1 MQSSRGY
8 LIRALN
14 EWILDSGWTPHLVI
28 DAEIQGVM
36 VPQQFISDGQI
47 VLNIAPS
54 AVQSLTVE
62 NDAVSFN
69 ARFGGVP
76 MNVFVPIVAVMAIYA
91 RENGQGM
98 GFGAEPGVEALYAD
112 EPENDPTPPKA
123 PEPKAKSRPS
133 LKVVK

>member
-54 AVQSLTVE
+54 AVQNLLLDNE
-62 NDAVSFN
+62 AVSFN

-76 MNVFVPIVAVMAIYA
+76 MNVFVPIAAVMAIYA

-98 GFGAEPGVEALYAD
+98 GFGAEPGVEALFAD
-112 EPENDPTPPKA
+112 EPETDPTPPEA
-123 PEPKAKSRPS
+123 PKPKAKSRPS

>member
-8 LIRALN
+8 LLRALN

-47 VLNIAPS
+47 VLNIAPG
-54 AVQSLTVE
+54 AVQGLLIE

-76 MNVFVPIVAVMAIYA
+76 MNVFAPMVAVMAIYA

-98 GFGAEPGVEALYAD
+98 GFGAEPGVEALYDD
-112 EPENDPTPPKA
+112 EPENDPPP
-123 PEPKAKSRPS
+123 EDPKPKSKSRAS

>member
-14 EWILDSGWTPHLVI
+14 EWILECGWTPHLVI

-36 VPQQFISDGQI
+36 VPQQFINDGQI

-54 AVQSLTVE
+54 AVQGVVIE
-62 NDAVSFN
+62 NDAVSFS

-76 MNVFVPIVAVMAIYA
+76 MNVFAPMVSVLAIYA

-98 GFGAEPGVEALYAD
+98 GFGSEPGVEALYED
-112 EPENDPTPPKA
+112 GSDNDPEPPTDPKPKA
-123 PEPKAKSRPS
+123 RPS

>member
-14 EWILDSGWTPHLVI
+14 EWILDNGWTPHLVI

-54 AVQSLTVE
+54 AVQGVMIDNE
-62 NDAVSFN
+62 AVSFS

-76 MNVFVPIVAVMAIYA
+76 MNVFAPMVSVLAIYA

-98 GFGAEPGVEALYAD
+98 GFGSEPGVEALYEE
-112 EPENDPTPPKA
+112 EPDNDPEPPEK
-123 PEPKAKSRPS
+123 PKAKARPS

>member
-54 AVQSLTVE
+54 AAQNLMIE

-98 GFGAEPGVEALYAD
+98 GFGAEPGVEALYD
-112 EPENDPTPPKA
+112 DKPENDPPEAPK
-123 PEPKAKSRPS
+123 PKAKSRPS

>member
-54 AVQSLTVE
+54 AVQNLSVDI
-62 NDAVSFN
+62 DAVSFN

-98 GFGAEPGVEALYAD
+98 GFGAEPGVEALFAE
-112 EPENDPTPPKA
+112 EPETDPKPPEPPK
-123 PEPKAKSRPS
+123 PKAKSRPS

>member
-8 LIRALN
+8 LLRALN

-54 AVQSLTVE
+54 AVQGLLIE
-62 NDAVSFN
+62 NHAVSFN

-76 MNVFVPIVAVMAIYA
+76 MNVFAPMVAVMAIYA

-98 GFGAEPGVEALYAD
+98 GFGAEPGVEALYD
-112 EPENDPTPPKA
+112 GQPEDDSPPPEA
-123 PEPKAKSRPS
+123 PKPNKRPS

>member
-8 LIRALN
+8 LLRALN

-47 VLNIAPS
+47 VLNVAPS
-54 AVQSLTVE
+54 AVQGLTIE
-62 NDAVSFN
+62 NDAVSFS

-76 MNVFVPIVAVMAIYA
+76 MNVFAPMVAVMAIYA

-98 GFGAEPGVEALYAD
+98 GFGAEPGVEALYSD
-112 EPENDPTPPKA
+112 ESDNDPPP
-123 PEPKAKSRPS
+123 EDPKPKPKSRAS

>member
-8 LIRALN
+8 LLRALN

-47 VLNIAPS
+47 VLNVAPS
-54 AVQSLTVE
+54 AVQGLTIE
-62 NDAVSFN
+62 NDAVSFS

-76 MNVFVPIVAVMAIYA
+76 MNVFAPMVAVMAIYA

-98 GFGAEPGVEALYAD
+98 GFGAEPGVEALYSD
-112 EPENDPTPPKA
+112 EPDNDPPP
-123 PEPKAKSRPS
+123 EDPKPKPKSRAS

>member
-14 EWILDSGWTPHLVI
+14 EWILECGWTPHLVI

-36 VPQQFISDGQI
+36 VPQQFINDGQI

-54 AVQSLTVE
+54 AVQDVMID
-62 NDAVSFN
+62 NDAVSFS

-76 MNVFVPIVAVMAIYA
+76 MNVFAPMVSVLAIYA

-98 GFGAEPGVEALYAD
+98 GFGSEPGVEALHEEEGPD
-112 EPENDPTPPKA
+112 NDPKPPEGPKPKA
-123 PEPKAKSRPS
+123 RPS

>member
-8 LIRALN
+8 LIRSLN

-36 VPQQFISDGQI
+36 VPEQFINDGQI
-47 VLNIAPS
+47 VLNITPS
-54 AVQSLTVE
+54 AVQNLLIDNE
-62 NDAVSFN
+62 AVSFS

-76 MNVFVPIVAVMAIYA
+76 MNVFAPMVAILAIYA
-91 RENGQGM
+91 KENGMGM
-98 GFGAEPGVEALYAD
+98 GFGTEPGCEALYQDD
-112 EPENDPTPPKA
+112 EPDNDPTPPE
-123 PEPKAKSRPS
+123 PSPKASGRPS

>member
-14 EWILDSGWTPHLVI
+14 EWILDNGWTPHLVI

-54 AVQSLTVE
+54 AVQGVMIDNE
-62 NDAVSFN
+62 AVSFS

-76 MNVFVPIVAVMAIYA
+76 MNVFAPMVSVLAIYA

-98 GFGAEPGVEALYAD
+98 GFGSEPGVEALYEEVPD
-112 EPENDPTPPKA
+112 NDPDPPEK
-123 PEPKAKSRPS
+123 PKAKTRPS